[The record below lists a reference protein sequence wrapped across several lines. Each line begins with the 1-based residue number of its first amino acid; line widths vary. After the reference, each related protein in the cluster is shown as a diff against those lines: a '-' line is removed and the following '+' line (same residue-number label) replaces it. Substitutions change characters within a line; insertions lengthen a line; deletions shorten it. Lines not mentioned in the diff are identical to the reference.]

1 MKFELLK
8 NCAVA
13 SLAVALSVTALPAQA
28 QEEGQWRNRGE
39 RAAQHQAQRGSV
51 DAESQR
57 GMRPSWR
64 PAAAAQPAPRVAPAP
79 PAAAAPPAPAQAQA
93 QSAQQGRRGDG
104 GRPQW
109 QRTPQPAQVQAPAR
123 AQAPVQAQRNW
134 QRDGQRQDRRD
145 DRRDDRRNDRPETRQ
160 DWGQRQDWRDGNR
173 SGTWSQNRDSDRYRD
188 ASRYRDGYR
197 DAYRDA
203 RRSDYRQ
210 WDRRW
215 RDDRR
220 YDWNR
225 YRYANRAT
233 FNLGIYYSPYRTYSY
248 RRLGIGTV
256 LQSLFYS
263 NRYWVNDPWQYRL
276 PEVYGPYRWVRYY
289 DDVLLVDV
297 YSGQVVDVIYD
308 FFW

>member
-8 NCAVA
+8 NSAVA

-28 QEEGQWRNRGE
+28 QDDGQWRNRGE
-39 RAAQHQAQRGSV
+39 RAAEHQAQRRSV
-51 DAESQR
+51 DPESQG

-64 PAAAAQPAPRVAPAP
+64 PEGRTQPQARVAPS
-79 PAAAAPPAPAQAQA
+79 APAQAAPPVARQDL
-93 QSAQQGRRGDG
+93 RGDG
-104 GRPQW
+104 GRERW
-109 QRTPQPAQVQAPAR
+109 QRAPQPAQT
-123 AQAPVQAQRNW
+123 PVQAQAQVRSQAAPAQRDW
-134 QRDGQRQDRRD
+134 QRDGQRQDW
-145 DRRDDRRNDRPETRQ
+145 RN
-160 DWGQRQDWRDGNR
+160 GNR
-173 SGTWSQNRDSDRYRD
+173 DNQRGTWSQNRDSDRYRD
-188 ASRYRDGYR
+188 AGRYRDGYR

-225 YRYANRAT
+225 YRYANRST
-233 FNLGIYYSPYRTYSY
+233 FSLGIYYSPYRSYSY

-263 NRYWVNDPWQYRL
+263 NRYWVDDPWQYRL